1 MFWRGAPPRW
11 WGLLLGSILL
21 ALALAW
27 PRSLRQ
33 VYWLWMRVGETLGWL
48 NTRIILGILF
58 YGMFT
63 PVGLFMRIRHKDLL
77 RCTLVPDADTYRIVR
92 QPRPASHMTHQ
103 F

>member
-1 MFWRGAPPRW
+1 MAM
-11 WGLLLGSILL
+11 
-21 ALALAW
+21 ALVW

-33 VYWLWMRVGETLGWL
+33 VYRLWMTVGEMLGWL

-63 PVGLFMRIRHKDLL
+63 PLGLIMRMRNKDPM
-77 RCTLVPDADTYRIVR
+77 RRTFVPDVDTYRIVR